1 VRHSFPWTR
10 SPPPLLLRAPVQLV
24 EQHVISKAD
33 SRFAAIDA
41 AAFQAKNLYNA
52 ANYLVRQA
60 FIFEHRYL
68 GYAAVFHLIKHHE
81 AYTALPRKVSNDIL
95 RQLDKNWRA
104 FFVACEAYREDPSKF
119 VGRPKLPKYKDKTK
133 GRFLLTYDRQAI
145 SCIALSQGRLRLSG
159 LEMEVQT
166 THHSIKQAR
175 IVPRAGYYVVEI
187 VYEQQEA
194 APSGNPALYA
204 AVDLGVDTLAAIPSN
219 QVGFVPRLVNGRP
232 LKSTNQFYNKRRAE
246 LQAAL
251 GHNGTTVR
259 LDRLSTKR
267 TRRINHYLHAA
278 SKSIIELLVHEG
290 IGTLVIGKN
299 ALWKQEVEL
308 GRVNNQHFV
317 QIPHARFITMLRYKA
332 ELAGIHVIMQE
343 ESYTSKASFLDLD
356 PLPVYDPEREEE
368 PAFSGKRVARGLYR
382 AKSGRRIQA
391 DVNGSYNI
399 GRKAFPDS
407 FGQGIEAALAVRP
420 VGLPIS
426 PVIPSRARERAVVLP
441 TRA

>member
-1 VRHSFPWTR
+1 M
-10 SPPPLLLRAPVQLV
+10 QLV
-24 EQHVISKAD
+24 EQHVISKSD

-68 GYAAVFHLIKHHE
+68 GYAAVFHLIKHHQ

-104 FFVACEAYREDPSKF
+104 FFAACDAYREDPSKF
-119 VGRPKLPKYKDKTK
+119 VGRPKLPKYKDKLK
-133 GRFLLTYDRQAI
+133 GRFLLTYDLQAI
-145 SCIALSQGRLRLSG
+145 SRRRLLRGRLRPSG
-159 LEMEVQT
+159 LDVEVPT
-166 THHSIKQAR
+166 THLGVKQAR
-175 IVPRAGYYVVEI
+175 IVPRNGFYVLEI
-187 VYEQQEA
+187 VYEQHEA

-204 AVDLGVDTLAAIPSN
+204 AVDLGVDTLAAITSN

-232 LKSTNQFYNKRRAE
+232 IKSTNQFYNKRRAE

-251 GHNGTTVR
+251 GHAGTTAR
-259 LDRLSTKR
+259 LERLTSKR

-278 SKSIIELLVHEG
+278 SKTIIALLVQEG

-299 ALWKQEVEL
+299 PLWKQEVKL

-317 QIPHARFITMLRYKA
+317 QIPHARFIDMLRYKA
-332 ELAGIHVIMQE
+332 ELAGIRVIVQE

-356 PLPVYDPEREEE
+356 PLPAYDHEREEE
-368 PAFSGKRVARGLYR
+368 PVFSGKRIERGLYR
-382 AKSGRRIQA
+382 ARSGRRIHA

-399 GRKAFPDS
+399 GRKAFPNS

-420 VGLPIS
+420 VGLPIL
-426 PVIPSRARERAVVLP
+426 PVIPSWARERAAVLP